1 MERRSGMNTGGQNEQ
16 EKPHAALPGEL
27 LGLAIDALRA
37 NKVRAALTMLG
48 VIIGSACI
56 VLMVTVALAGK
67 QYIIGQIEGVGA
79 NLIYAETIHTGPAQS
94 ETLGDEV
101 NLADMAAVKRLPQVV
116 EVAGTRDINSTFVVN
131 GVEHPVNVVG
141 VTKGFQ
147 EIRNLVVVQGRYLD
161 QDDMESQSKV
171 CLLTTD
177 LADLAFPN
185 ENPVGKTI
193 HVGEL
198 SFTVIGV
205 FRERVA
211 TFGESEVTRDSV
223 LVPFSIIKYYTGEE
237 YVRTF
242 YAQADR
248 PEDVPAVTREV
259 GEVLKSR
266 HRPEAGYR
274 VQNLASILE
283 TARRIS
289 MALTIVLVLIA
300 VIALII
306 SGIGIMNI
314 MLVTVTERT
323 REIGIRK
330 ALGARR
336 RAILWQFLLEAM
348 MISGTGAIIGIGIS
362 VTVPLLIKAVIGLLP
377 VSVKV
382 DIPISWASV
391 VVAFVV
397 STGTGLLFGYLP
409 AVRAAQLDPTEAL
422 RYE

>member
-1 MERRSGMNTGGQNEQ
+1 MNTDSESVR
-16 EKPHAALPGEL
+16 EKPQAALRGEV

-37 NKVRAALTMLG
+37 NKIRAALTMLG
-48 VIIGSACI
+48 VIIGSGCI
-56 VLMVTVALAGK
+56 VLVVTVALAGK
-67 QYIIGQIEGVGA
+67 QYIIKQIEGVGA
-79 NLIYAETIHTGPAQS
+79 NLIYAETIHSGPAQT

-101 NLADMAAVKRLPQVV
+101 TMADMAAVKRLPQVV
-116 EVAGTRDINSTFVVN
+116 AVAGTRDINSTF
-131 GVEHPVNVVG
+131 GVKGVDHPVNVVG
-141 VTKGFQ
+141 VTDGFQ
-147 EIRNLVVVQGRYLD
+147 EIRKLVVVEGRYLD

-177 LADLAFPN
+177 LADLAFPY

-193 HVGEL
+193 RVGEL
-198 SFTVIGV
+198 TFTVIGV

-211 TFGESEVTRDSV
+211 TFGESEITRDSV
-223 LVPFSIIKYYTGEE
+223 LVPFSLIKYYTGEE

-259 GEVLKSR
+259 GEVLKIR

-300 VIALII
+300 VIALVI

-336 RAILWQFLLEAM
+336 SAILWQFLLEAM

-377 VSVKV
+377 VSVKI
-382 DIPISWASV
+382 DIPISWTSV

-409 AVRAAQLDPTEAL
+409 AVRAAQLEPTEAL